1 MYLKSVQNYP
11 HKCGVLFT
19 LITFVALTGCVSSD
33 LNEQEINAVV
43 DGANTNEQAISWA
56 QQQLAQQRAPGQQQP
71 AQPTLYPSNR
81 AYQSARTAHQT
92 ANFESSESSADLNA
106 NAGFPQ
112 QYNIQYK
119 PSGERAQ
126 PTPKITVTDANT
138 DSDSSNLSDLQDQQ
152 AFSANFDMELEVEID
167 DKPILKGPTIA
178 GAIGGNRDVL
188 RVLLRDSG
196 GETVIKQ
203 PGDEIFVNG
212 ELYSIAKTDASFVLL
227 RSSNGDYVVIK

>member
-19 LITFVALTGCVSSD
+19 LITFLAITGCVSSD
-33 LNEQEINAVV
+33 LNEPEINAVI

-106 NAGFPQ
+106 NAGLPQ

-138 DSDSSNLSDLQDQQ
+138 DSDSSNLSDFQDQQ

-167 DKPILKGPTIA
+167 NKPILKGPTIT

-203 PGDEIFVNG
+203 PGDEIVVNG

>member
-11 HKCGVLFT
+11 HKCGVVLT
-19 LITFVALTGCVSSD
+19 LITFVAITGCVSSD
-33 LNEQEINAVV
+33 LNESEINAVV
-43 DGANTNEQAISWA
+43 DGANTNKQAISWA

-167 DKPILKGPTIA
+167 DKPILKGPTIT

-203 PGDEIFVNG
+203 PGDEIIVNG